1 MTDNDLSINGT
12 DDFEGVCKDDIT
24 KTVEK
29 KLSTPNFV
37 ILKYT
42 LEPLIQRIGLLGDH
56 SLLRV
61 TLLDTEGEEQGLS
74 FFLKFFPKFAAPAKF
89 AEGIGAF
96 KKEIF
101 VYEVFDVFKESGIT
115 LISNVTPK
123 CYIAQY
129 NKYLILDDLISEGYK
144 ALDKHK
150 TLNYKDVLIVLQ
162 SLAKL
167 HASSIIYEE
176 QRSAELGEHYR
187 LNDDFEKQ
195 LEESFFNDRED
206 FINAKGIEASIKCVV
221 REIDIFDF
229 SDKLVSGKSFSKVAK
244 ELCYEIYRLVKPSK
258 SFRNVLCHGDL
269 WATNFLLKYDLKHQ
283 RATECKFVD
292 FQCGRYVPPAQDV
305 LSFLY
310 LNTSRDFRK
319 ENMYQVIGMYYSY
332 LERHLK
338 MAGFNINNI
347 IPFSNFMDSCEEQK
361 LFAIVQTAIYFP
373 LILIS
378 NDEVEAYFSDR
389 ELNEKALFE
398 DRSYLVLAHKDKDE
412 SYAERLKE
420 SIQDLKDYCEY
431 V

>member
-1 MTDNDLSINGT
+1 MTDNDHPTNEAEE
-12 DDFEGVCKDDIT
+12 FEEICKDDIT
-24 KTVEK
+24 KTVEN
-29 KLSTPNFV
+29 KLSTSNLV
-37 ILKYT
+37 ILRYT

-56 SLLRV
+56 SLLHV
-61 TLLDTEGEEQGLS
+61 SLLDAEGEERNIS
-74 FFLKFFPKFAAPAKF
+74 FFLKFFPKFAAPASF

-96 KKEIF
+96 KKEMF
-101 VYEVFDVFKESGIT
+101 VYELFDIFKTSDIS
-115 LISNVTPK
+115 LISSVTPT

-129 NKYLILDDLISEGYK
+129 NKYLILDNLISEGYK
-144 ALDKHK
+144 TLDKHK
-150 TLNYKDVLIVLQ
+150 TLDYESVLVVLQ

-176 QRSAELGEHYR
+176 KRSAELGEHYR
-187 LNDDFEKQ
+187 LIDNFEQQ

-206 FINAKGIEASIKCVV
+206 FVNAKGVEASIKCVV
-221 REIDIFDF
+221 NEIDIFDF

-244 ELCYEIYRLVKPSK
+244 DLCYEIYRLVKPSK
-258 SFRNVLCHGDL
+258 KFRNTLCHGDL
-269 WATNFLLKYDLKHQ
+269 WATNFLLKYDSKDQ
-283 RATECKFVD
+283 SISGCKFVD

-310 LNTSRDFRK
+310 LNTNRDFRK
-319 ENMYQVIGMYYSY
+319 DNMYKVIGMYYSY

-347 IPFSNFMDSCEEQK
+347 IPFSNFMESCEEQK

-398 DRSYLVLAHKDKDE
+398 DRSHLVLAHKDKDE
-412 SYAERLKE
+412 SYTKRLKE
-420 SIQDLKDYCEY
+420 SIQDLRDYCEY
-431 V
+431 I

>member
-1 MTDNDLSINGT
+1 MTENQPPINGT
-12 DDFEGVCKDDIT
+12 DEFEEVCKDDVT
-24 KTVEK
+24 KTIEK

-37 ILKYT
+37 ILRYS

-56 SLLRV
+56 SLLHV
-61 TLLDTEGEEQGLS
+61 FLLDTEGKEQGLS
-74 FFLKFFPKFAAPAKF
+74 LFLKFFPKFAAPAKF

-101 VYEVFDVFKESGIT
+101 VYELFDMFKETGIT
-115 LISNVTPK
+115 LISSVTPN
-123 CYIAQY
+123 CYITQY
-129 NKYLILDDLISEGYK
+129 NKYLILDDLISEGYEV
-144 ALDKHK
+144 LDKHK
-150 TLNYKDVLIVLQ
+150 TLDYEGVLVVLQ
-162 SLAKL
+162 SLAKF

-176 QRSAELGEHYR
+176 KRSAELGEDYR
-187 LNDDFEKQ
+187 LIDQFEDQ

-206 FINAKGIEASIKCVV
+206 FINARGIEASIKCVV
-221 REIDIFDF
+221 REIEIFNF
-229 SDKLVSGKSFSKVAK
+229 TDKLVSGKSFSKIAK
-244 ELCYEIYRLVKPSK
+244 ELCHEIYRLVKPSK

-269 WATNFLLKYDLKHQ
+269 WATNFLFKYDEKGQAL
-283 RATECKFVD
+283 TGCKFVD

-319 ENMYQVIGMYYSY
+319 ENMYKVIGMYYSY

-338 MAGFNINNI
+338 MAGFNVNNI

-412 SYAERLKE
+412 SYANRLTE
-420 SIQDLKDYCEY
+420 SIQDLRDYCEY